1 MTSGDLVTIVTVVL
15 SWALAI
21 GAVTVVLQR
30 LLGRT
35 SIVVQILLVVLATIA
50 ILVAGMVSAFNAMFI
65 SEADLQVMWF
75 ILAIASVV
83 ATVVAVLLGVGLA
96 RNTNRLAGDAA
107 RIGRGEP
114 VAPQRKMTS
123 ELSALAAELAATS
136 HKLEESRHRELAVE
150 AARRELV
157 AWVSHDLRTPLASMR
172 AMAEALED
180 GVAEDVSDYHQ
191 RIISQADQMAVL
203 VNDLLELSKIQA
215 GTLVLDHQQ
224 LDLYDVVSD
233 VIADLAPVAASRAI
247 AINGDAVAPTL
258 VAADGAS
265 LSRAIRNVVLNGILY
280 SAHGS
285 TVYVAVASTA
295 GEAVVEVRDGCG
307 GIPAEDLPRMLTAG
321 WRRDTGRTKSRYSG
335 AGVGLSLVH
344 GIVQAHRGTLEVA
357 NIDGGCRFLLRIP
370 AWQEGRG
377 PAV

>member
-1 MTSGDLVTIVTVVL
+1 MTSGDLFTIIAVVL

-30 LLGRT
+30 LLRRT
-35 SIVVQILLVVLATIA
+35 SIVVQILLVVLATLA

-65 SEADLQVMWF
+65 TEADLQVMWV
-75 ILAIASVV
+75 ILAIASAV
-83 ATVVAVLLGVGLA
+83 AAVVAVLLGAGLA

-136 HKLEESRHRELAVE
+136 HKLEESKQRELAVE

-157 AWVSHDLRTPLASMR
+157 SWVSHDLRTPLASIR

-180 GVAEDVSDYHQ
+180 GVAEDASGYHQ
-191 RIISQADQMAVL
+191 RIIGQADQMAVL

-233 VIADLAPVAASRAI
+233 AIADLAPVAASRAI
-247 AINGDAVAPTL
+247 AINGDAVAPTM

-285 TVYVAVASTA
+285 TVSIAVSSTA
-295 GEAVVEVRDGCG
+295 GAAVVEVRDGCG
-307 GIPAEDLPRMLTAG
+307 GIPEADLPRILTAG
-321 WRRDTGRTKSRYSG
+321 WQKDTGRTKSRYSG
-335 AGVGLSLVH
+335 AGVGLSIVH
-344 GIVQAHRGTLEVA
+344 GIVQAHGGTLEVA
-357 NIDGGCRFLLRIP
+357 NMDGGCRFLLRIP
-370 AWQEGRG
+370 AGNPQQK
-377 PAV
+377 PAA

>member
-1 MTSGDLVTIVTVVL
+1 MTSVDLFTIVAVVL

-21 GAVTVVLQR
+21 GALTVVLQR
-30 LLGRT
+30 LLRRT
-35 SIVVQILLVVLATIA
+35 SIVVQILLVVLATVA

-83 ATVVAVLLGVGLA
+83 AAVVAVLLGVGLA

-136 HKLEESRHRELAVE
+136 HKLEESRQREQAVE

-180 GVAEDVSDYHQ
+180 GVAEDVSGYHQ
-191 RIISQADQMAVL
+191 RIIGQADQMAVL

-247 AINGDAVAPTL
+247 AINGDAVAPTI
-258 VAADGAS
+258 VVADGAS
-265 LSRAIRNVVLNGILY
+265 LSRAIRNVILNGILY
-280 SAHGS
+280 SVHGS
-285 TVYVAVASTA
+285 TVSVAVTSTA

-307 GIPAEDLPRMLTAG
+307 GIPVEDLPRMLTAG
-321 WRRDTGRTKSRYSG
+321 WQKDTGRTKSRYSG
-335 AGVGLSLVH
+335 AGVGLSMVN
-344 GIVQAHRGTLEVA
+344 GIIQAHRGALEVA
-357 NIDGGCRFLLRIP
+357 NIDGGCRFLMRIP
-370 AWQEGRG
+370 AGQQSPG
-377 PAV
+377 PGL

>member
-1 MTSGDLVTIVTVVL
+1 MTSGDLFTIVSVVV

-30 LLGRT
+30 LLRST
-35 SIVVQILLVVLATIA
+35 SIVVQILLVVLATLA
-50 ILVAGMVSAFNAMFI
+50 ILVAGIVTAFDAMFI
-65 SEADLQVMWF
+65 TEADLQVMWV
-75 ILAIASVV
+75 ILAIASFV
-83 ATVVAVLLGVGLA
+83 AVAVAVLLGVGLA

-136 HKLEESRHRELAVE
+136 HKLEESRQRELAVE

-157 AWVSHDLRTPLASMR
+157 AWVSHDLRTPLASIR

-180 GVAEDVSDYHQ
+180 GIVEDVSGYHQ
-191 RIISQADQMAVL
+191 RIIGQADQMAVL

-215 GTLVLDHQQ
+215 GTLVLDHQH

-233 VIADLAPVAASRAI
+233 AIADLAPVAASRAI
-247 AINGDAVAPTL
+247 AINGDAVAPTM

-265 LSRAIRNVVLNGILY
+265 LSRAIRNVLLNGILY

-285 TVYVAVASTA
+285 TVSIAVTSTA

-307 GIPAEDLPRMLTAG
+307 GIPEEDLPRMLTAG
-321 WRRDTGRTKSRYSG
+321 WQKDTGRTKSRYSG
-335 AGVGLSLVH
+335 AGVGLSIVH

-357 NIDGGCRFLLRIP
+357 NIAGGCRFLLRIP
-370 AWQEGRG
+370 AGQESLG

>member
-1 MTSGDLVTIVTVVL
+1 MTSGNLFTIVAVVL

-30 LLGRT
+30 LLRRT
-35 SIVVQILLVVLATIA
+35 SIVVQILLVVLATVA

-65 SEADLQVMWF
+65 TAADLQVMWF
-75 ILAIASVV
+75 ILAVASAVS
-83 ATVVAVLLGVGLA
+83 VAVAALLGVGVA
-96 RNTNRLAGDAA
+96 RNTKRLAGDAA

-136 HKLEESRHRELAVE
+136 HKLEESRRRELAVE

-180 GVAEDVSDYHQ
+180 GIAEDVSGYHQ
-191 RIISQADQMAVL
+191 RIIGQADQMAVL

-233 VIADLAPVAASRAI
+233 AIADLAPVAASRAI
-247 AINGDAVAPTL
+247 AINGDAVAPTM

-280 SAHGS
+280 SAQGS
-285 TVYVAVASTA
+285 TVSIAVTSTA

-307 GIPAEDLPRMLTAG
+307 GIPEEDLPRMLTAG
-321 WRRDTGRTKSRYSG
+321 WQKDAGRTKSRYSG
-335 AGVGLSLVH
+335 AGVGLSMVH

-357 NIDGGCRFLLRIP
+357 NIEGGCRFRLRIP
-370 AWQEGRG
+370 AGQENPG
-377 PAV
+377 PAA

>member
-1 MTSGDLVTIVTVVL
+1 MTSGDLFTIVAVVL

-30 LLGRT
+30 LLRRT

-65 SEADLQVMWF
+65 TAADLQVMWF
-75 ILAIASVV
+75 ILAVASAV
-83 ATVVAVLLGVGLA
+83 AAVVAVLLGVGLA
-96 RNTNRLAGDAA
+96 RNTKRLAGDAA
-107 RIGRGEP
+107 RIGRGET

-123 ELSALAAELAATS
+123 ELSALAAELASTS
-136 HKLEESRHRELAVE
+136 LKLEESRKRELAVE

-180 GVAEDVSDYHQ
+180 GIAEDVSGYHQ
-191 RIISQADQMAVL
+191 RIIGQADQMAVL

-233 VIADLAPVAASRAI
+233 AIADLAPVAASRAI
-247 AINGDAVAPTL
+247 AINGDGVAPTM

-280 SAHGS
+280 SAKGS
-285 TVYVAVASTA
+285 TVSIAVTSAA

-307 GIPAEDLPRMLTAG
+307 GIPEEDLPRMLTAG
-321 WRRDTGRTKSRYSG
+321 WRKDAGRTKSRYSG
-335 AGVGLSLVH
+335 AGVGLSMVH
-344 GIVQAHRGTLEVA
+344 GILQAHRGTLEVA
-357 NIDGGCRFLLRIP
+357 NIEGGCRFRLRIP
-370 AWQEGRG
+370 AGQGTQG
-377 PAV
+377 PVV

>member
-1 MTSGDLVTIVTVVL
+1 MTSGDLFIIVTVVL

-136 HKLEESRHRELAVE
+136 HKLEESRQREQAVE

-180 GVAEDVSDYHQ
+180 GIAEDVSGYHQ
-191 RIISQADQMAVL
+191 RIIGQTDQMAVL

-215 GTLVLDHQQ
+215 GTLVLDHRP

-233 VIADLAPVAASRAI
+233 AIADLAPVAAGRAI

-280 SAHGS
+280 SARGS
-285 TVYVAVASTA
+285 TVSIAVNSAA

-321 WRRDTGRTKSRYSG
+321 WQKDAGRTKSRYSG
-335 AGVGLSLVH
+335 AGVGLSIVH
-344 GIVQAHRGTLEVA
+344 GIVQAHGGTLEVA
-357 NIDGGCRFLLRIP
+357 NVGGGCRFRLRIP
-370 AWQEGRG
+370 AGQEGLG

>member
-1 MTSGDLVTIVTVVL
+1 MTSDDLVTIVAVVL

-30 LLGRT
+30 LLRRT
-35 SIVVQILLVVLATIA
+35 SIVVQILLVVLATVA

-75 ILAIASVV
+75 ILAIASVD
-83 ATVVAVLLGVGLA
+83 AAVVAVLLGVGLA
-96 RNTNRLAGDAA
+96 RHTKRLAGDAA

-136 HKLEESRHRELAVE
+136 HKLEESRQREQAVE

-180 GVAEDVSDYHQ
+180 GVAGDVSGYHQ
-191 RIISQADQMAVL
+191 RIIGQADQMAVL
-203 VNDLLELSKIQA
+203 VNDLLQLSKIQA
-215 GTLVLDHQQ
+215 GTLVLDYQK
-224 LDLYDVVSD
+224 LNLYDVVSD

-247 AINGDAVAPTL
+247 AINGDAVAPTM
-258 VAADGAS
+258 VSADGAS

-280 SAHGS
+280 SVHGS
-285 TVYVAVASTA
+285 TVSVAVTSTA
-295 GEAVVEVRDGCG
+295 GNAVVEVRDGCG

-321 WRRDTGRTKSRYSG
+321 WQKDTGRTKSRYSG
-335 AGVGLSLVH
+335 AGVGLSMVH
-344 GIVQAHRGTLEVA
+344 GIIQAHRGALEVA
-357 NIDGGCRFLLRIP
+357 NVEGGCRFLLRIP
-370 AWQEGRG
+370 AGQESRG
-377 PAV
+377 SAV

>member
-1 MTSGDLVTIVTVVL
+1 MTSVDLFTIVAVVL

-21 GAVTVVLQR
+21 GALTVVLQR
-30 LLGRT
+30 LLRRT
-35 SIVVQILLVVLATIA
+35 SIVVQILLVVLATVA

-83 ATVVAVLLGVGLA
+83 AAVVAVLLGVGLA

-136 HKLEESRHRELAVE
+136 HKLEESRQREQAVE

-180 GVAEDVSDYHQ
+180 GVAEDVSGYHQ
-191 RIISQADQMAVL
+191 RIIGQADQMAVL

-247 AINGDAVAPTL
+247 AINGDAVAPTI
-258 VAADGAS
+258 VVADGAS
-265 LSRAIRNVVLNGILY
+265 LSRAIRNVILNGILY
-280 SAHGS
+280 SVHGS
-285 TVYVAVASTA
+285 TVSVAVTSTA

-307 GIPAEDLPRMLTAG
+307 GIPVEDLPRMLTAG
-321 WRRDTGRTKSRYSG
+321 WQKDTGRTKSRYSG
-335 AGVGLSLVH
+335 AGVGLSMVN
-344 GIVQAHRGTLEVA
+344 GIIQAHRGALEVA

-370 AWQEGRG
+370 AGQQSPGTG
-377 PAV
+377 I

>member
-1 MTSGDLVTIVTVVL
+1 MTSGDLVTIVAVVL
-15 SWALAI
+15 SWALVI

-30 LLGRT
+30 LLRRT
-35 SIVVQILLVVLATIA
+35 SIVVQILLVVLATVA

-65 SEADLQVMWF
+65 SESDLQVMWF
-75 ILAIASVV
+75 ILAIASVI

-96 RNTNRLAGDAA
+96 RNTKRLAGDAA

-114 VAPQRKMTS
+114 VAPQRKMPS
-123 ELSALAAELAATS
+123 ELSALADELAATS
-136 HKLEESRHRELAVE
+136 RKLEESRQRELAVE

-180 GVAEDVSDYHQ
+180 GIVEDVSGYHQ
-191 RIISQADQMAVL
+191 RIIGQADQMAVL
-203 VNDLLELSKIQA
+203 VNDLLQLSKIQA

-233 VIADLAPVAASRAI
+233 AIADLAPVAASRAI
-247 AINGDAVAPTL
+247 AINGDAVAPTM

-285 TVYVAVASTA
+285 TVSIAVTSAA

-321 WRRDTGRTKSRYSG
+321 WQKDTGRTKSRYSG
-335 AGVGLSLVH
+335 AGVGLSMVH

-357 NIDGGCRFLLRIP
+357 NSDGGCTFRLRIP
-370 AWQEGRG
+370 ARQESRG

>member
-1 MTSGDLVTIVTVVL
+1 MTSGDLVTIVAVVL
-15 SWALAI
+15 SWALVI

-30 LLGRT
+30 LLRRT
-35 SIVVQILLVVLATIA
+35 SIVVQILLVVLATVA

-65 SEADLQVMWF
+65 SESDLQVMWF
-75 ILAIASVV
+75 ILAIASVI

-96 RNTNRLAGDAA
+96 RNTKRLAGDAA

-114 VAPQRKMTS
+114 VAPQRKMPS
-123 ELSALAAELAATS
+123 ELSALADELAATS
-136 HKLEESRHRELAVE
+136 RKLEESRQRELAVE

-180 GVAEDVSDYHQ
+180 GIVEDVSGYHQ
-191 RIISQADQMAVL
+191 RIIGQADQMAVL
-203 VNDLLELSKIQA
+203 VNDLLQLSKIQA

-233 VIADLAPVAASRAI
+233 AIADLAPVAASRAI
-247 AINGDAVAPTL
+247 AINGDAVAPTM
-258 VAADGAS
+258 VSADGAS

-285 TVYVAVASTA
+285 TVSIAVTSAA

-321 WRRDTGRTKSRYSG
+321 WQKDTGRTKSRYSG
-335 AGVGLSLVH
+335 AGVGLSMVH

-357 NIDGGCRFLLRIP
+357 NSDGGCTFRLRIP
-370 AWQEGRG
+370 ARQESRG

>member
-1 MTSGDLVTIVTVVL
+1 MTSADLVTIVAVVL

-30 LLGRT
+30 LLRRT
-35 SIVVQILLVVLATIA
+35 SIVVQILLVVLATVA

-83 ATVVAVLLGVGLA
+83 AAVVAVLLGVGLA
-96 RNTNRLAGDAA
+96 RHTNRLAGDAA

-114 VAPQRKMTS
+114 VAPHRKMTS

-136 HKLEESRHRELAVE
+136 HKLEESRQREQAVE
-150 AARRELV
+150 AARREMV

-180 GVAEDVSDYHQ
+180 GVAEDVSGYHQ
-191 RIISQADQMAVL
+191 RIIGQADQMAVL
-203 VNDLLELSKIQA
+203 VNDLLQLSKIQA
-215 GTLVLDHQQ
+215 GALVLDYQQ
-224 LDLYDVVSD
+224 LNLYDVVSD

-247 AINGDAVAPTL
+247 AINGDAVARTM
-258 VAADGAS
+258 VSADGAS

-280 SAHGS
+280 SVHGS
-285 TVYVAVASTA
+285 TVSVAVTSTA
-295 GEAVVEVRDGCG
+295 GEAAVEVRDGCG

-321 WRRDTGRTKSRYSG
+321 WQKDTGRTKSRYSG
-335 AGVGLSLVH
+335 AGVGLSMVH
-344 GIVQAHRGTLEVA
+344 GIILAHRGALEVA
-357 NIDGGCRFLLRIP
+357 NVEGGCRFLLRIP
-370 AWQEGRG
+370 AGQEGRG

>member
-1 MTSGDLVTIVTVVL
+1 MTSADLVTIVAVVL

-30 LLGRT
+30 LLRRT
-35 SIVVQILLVVLATIA
+35 SIVVQILLVVLATVA

-83 ATVVAVLLGVGLA
+83 AAVVAVLLGVGLA
-96 RNTNRLAGDAA
+96 RHTNRLAGDAA

-136 HKLEESRHRELAVE
+136 HKLEESRQREQAVE
-150 AARRELV
+150 AARREMV

-180 GVAEDVSDYHQ
+180 GVAEDVSGYHQ
-191 RIISQADQMAVL
+191 RIICQADQMAVL
-203 VNDLLELSKIQA
+203 VNDLLQLSKIQA
-215 GTLVLDHQQ
+215 GTLVLDYQQ
-224 LDLYDVVSD
+224 LNLYDVVSD

-247 AINGDAVAPTL
+247 AINGDAVAPTM
-258 VAADGAS
+258 VSADGAS

-280 SAHGS
+280 SVPGS
-285 TVYVAVASTA
+285 TVSVAVTSTTA
-295 GEAVVEVRDGCG
+295 EATVEVRDGCG

-321 WRRDTGRTKSRYSG
+321 WQKDTGRTKSRYSG
-335 AGVGLSLVH
+335 AGVGLSVVH
-344 GIVQAHRGTLEVA
+344 GIIQAHRGALEVA
-357 NIDGGCRFLLRIP
+357 NVEGGCRFLLRIP
-370 AWQEGRG
+370 AGQESRG
-377 PAV
+377 LAV